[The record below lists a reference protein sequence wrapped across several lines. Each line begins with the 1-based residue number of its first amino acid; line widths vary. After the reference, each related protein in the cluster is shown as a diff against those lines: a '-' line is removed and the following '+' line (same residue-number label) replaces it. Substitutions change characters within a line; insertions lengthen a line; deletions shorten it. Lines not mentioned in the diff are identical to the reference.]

1 MNGTFIEVQSA
12 HWLFFKWKIQERTL
26 TGGFYNCTAHCYQ
39 RMLWFP
45 SFSHPLQLKGN
56 QTHKKYVLLC
66 LHTALLCRDHSTVK
80 VPLNNGV
87 YKGRHHYHYYYCSS
101 KSLETSNCIA
111 TPQYHDSHGHF
122 PQKIQNWVLFWY
134 LLPVLDSS
142 TGSPG
147 IGFHGPKVLRGPKV
161 QREDVTPA
169 TASILIPDGTGRIW
183 CILIKTWLLDPGNL
197 WTSSSTQALHP
208 IKTT

>member
-12 HWLFFKWKIQERTL
+12 HWLFFKWKNTRETL
-26 TGGFYNCTAHCYQ
+26 TGVFYNCTAHCYQ

-56 QTHKKYVLLC
+56 KPIKKSVLLC

-101 KSLETSNCIA
+101 KSLENQQLHSNTSVSWFTRAFSSEN
-111 TPQYHDSHGHF
+111 PKSS
-122 PQKIQNWVLFWY
+122 LFWY

-147 IGFHGPKVLRGPKV
+147 IGFHGPKGSPGSQGPEG
-161 QREDVTPA
+161 RCNPSDCFHPY
-169 TASILIPDGTGRIW
+169 PRRDG
-183 CILIKTWLLDPGNL
+183 
-197 WTSSSTQALHP
+197 
-208 IKTT
+208 